1 MCGRS
6 TLGVT
11 VQAKRTGASLERG
24 ARWREAGAEAVAARA
39 AGIDYRELLTRLV
52 DSARDRYR

>member
-24 ARWREAGAEAVAARA
+24 ARWKEAGAEA